1 MQALHID
8 TAWIGVVSYDDEAKR
23 WLGRTDHY
31 LGNPPPG
38 CLFAV
43 GVRAFGPGLFGPTDV
58 PVGPLLGLCLVS
70 RPVARM
76 LPQDGTVGEVTRLW
90 LDPSLPYGSASRVL
104 RHAADVARS
113 RGMEAL
119 ISYHDRSRH
128 TGCIY
133 RKAGFRKDGTTRSRV
148 SGWSSRVGRELS
160 APAGHASKRRWRLD
174 LSHCHATLDPCQPK
188 PRPYT
193 TCSQP

>member
-1 MQALHID
+1 MRQALAYRQDMRHD
-8 TAWIGVVSYDDEAKR
+8 DAWVGVVSYDNEAKR

-43 GVRAFGPGLFGPTDV
+43 GVRALGPGLFGPTDV

-76 LPQDGTVGEVTRLW
+76 LPQDGSVGEVTRLW
-90 LDPSLPYGSASRVL
+90 LAPSLPYGSASRVL
-104 RHAADVARS
+104 LHAADVARS
-113 RGMEAL
+113 RGMVAL

-133 RKAGFRKDGTTRSRV
+133 RKAGFRKDWTTTPSGNGWGSRKRSESAVKAGTT
-148 SGWSSRVGRELS
+148 
-160 APAGHASKRRWRLD
+160 SKRRWRLN
-174 LSHCHATLDPCQPK
+174 L
-188 PRPYT
+188 
-193 TCSQP
+193 